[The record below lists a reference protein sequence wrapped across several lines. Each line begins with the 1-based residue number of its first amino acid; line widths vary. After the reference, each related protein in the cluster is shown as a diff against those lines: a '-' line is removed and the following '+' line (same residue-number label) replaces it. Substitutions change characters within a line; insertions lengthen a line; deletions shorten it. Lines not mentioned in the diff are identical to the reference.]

1 MLLNLHVK
9 NLALIK
15 EVDVDFTNGLVVLTG
30 ETGAGKSLILGS
42 VNIALGKKVEKD
54 IIRKGAEYALVELTF
69 CIDSRLKEKLEQ
81 YDVYPEDEN
90 IIVVSR
96 KITHGRSV
104 SKINGE
110 TVSLTTLKNVMDLLI
125 DIHGQHDHQSLLYK
139 NTHLQIL
146 DKYAGEEVK
155 ELKNTI
161 SDKYSQYVEIKKE
174 LDKFDMDETKR
185 LRECEF
191 AEFEI
196 NEIEAANLS
205 LGEDDEVENEFKKLS
220 GSEKIMS
227 SLSDAYQ
234 IMGYEGNQGVCECI
248 SRVGY
253 DLSEISDIDSKL
265 SDLQKQ
271 IYDIDDM
278 CKGLARE
285 ISDYIDEVNYEP
297 QRVAEVE
304 ERLNLINHLKL
315 KYGQSIEKILAYKGE
330 KQAYLDSLN
339 NYNLMREE
347 TKTKL
352 DKEMSELV
360 VLCDKLSSLRKKY
373 AIKLEETV
381 VKALE
386 DLNFLSVKFKINVS
400 KKENVSANGQDE
412 VEFLISTNP
421 GEEVKSLAK
430 VASGGELS
438 RIMLA
443 IKSILA
449 GEDEPDEGTVKW
461 GVSTSRSY
469 FPKDNSKYFNDCELS
484 LVDWLRQFT
493 DGTVYEQDLR
503 GWLGRVVFSGEE
515 ALKKA
520 NVLSGGEKVRCM
532 LAKMMMK
539 DANVLVFDEPTNHL
553 DLESI
558 QALNQGLIQ
567 FKENILFMRQLCPNH
582 LP

>member
-15 EVDVDFTNGLVVLTG
+15 EVEVDFTNGLVVLTG

-69 CIDSRLKEKLEQ
+69 CIDSKLKEKLEQ

-110 TVSLTTLKNVMDLLI
+110 TVSLITLKSVMDLLI

-146 DKYAGEEVK
+146 DKFAGEEVK
-155 ELKNTI
+155 ELKNSI
-161 SDKYSQYVEIKKE
+161 SDKYSQYIEIKKE

-248 SRVGY
+248 SRIGY

-265 SDLQKQ
+265 SDFQKQ

-285 ISDYIDEVNYEP
+285 MSDYIDEVNYEP
-297 QRVAEVE
+297 QRVVEVE

-315 KYGQSIEKILAYKGE
+315 KYGQSIEKILAYKDE

-347 TKTKL
+347 AKTKL

-400 KKENVSANGQDE
+400 KKENLSANGHDE

-421 GEEVKSLAK
+421 GEEVKPLAK

-449 GEDEPDEGTVKW
+449 GEDEIDTMIFDEIDTGISGKTAQMVADKLM
-461 GVSTSRSY
+461 GISKEHQVICISHLAQIAAMADSHYLIEKNTDNESTETNIYKLSRE
-469 FPKDNSKYFNDCELS
+469 NSIKELVRIS
-484 LVDWLRQFT
+484 
-493 DGTVYEQDLR
+493 
-503 GWLGRVVFSGEE
+503 
-515 ALKKA
+515 
-520 NVLSGGEKVRCM
+520 SGGEITETAIKHATEMKEMAER
-532 LAKMMMK
+532 AK
-539 DANVLVFDEPTNHL
+539 L
-553 DLESI
+553 
-558 QALNQGLIQ
+558 GQ
-567 FKENILFMRQLCPNH
+567 F
-582 LP
+582 

>member
-54 IIRKGAEYALVELTF
+54 IIRKGAEYALVELMF

-449 GEDEPDEGTVKW
+449 GEDEIDTMIFDEIDTGISGKTAQMVADKLM
-461 GVSTSRSY
+461 GISKEHQVICISHLAQIAAMADSHYLIEKNTDDESTETNIYRLSREDSI
-469 FPKDNSKYFNDCELS
+469 KELVRIS
-484 LVDWLRQFT
+484 
-493 DGTVYEQDLR
+493 
-503 GWLGRVVFSGEE
+503 
-515 ALKKA
+515 
-520 NVLSGGEKVRCM
+520 SGGEITETAIKHATEMKEMAER
-532 LAKMMMK
+532 AK
-539 DANVLVFDEPTNHL
+539 L
-553 DLESI
+553 
-558 QALNQGLIQ
+558 GQ
-567 FKENILFMRQLCPNH
+567 F
-582 LP
+582 

>member
-96 KITHGRSV
+96 KITYGRSV

-161 SDKYSQYVEIKKE
+161 SDKYSQYIEIKKE

-304 ERLNLINHLKL
+304 ERLNLINHLKA

-449 GEDEPDEGTVKW
+449 GEDEIDTMIFDEIDTGISGKTAQMVADKLM
-461 GVSTSRSY
+461 GISKEHQVICISHLAQIAAMADSHYLIEKNTDDESTETNIYRLSREDSI
-469 FPKDNSKYFNDCELS
+469 KELVRIS
-484 LVDWLRQFT
+484 
-493 DGTVYEQDLR
+493 
-503 GWLGRVVFSGEE
+503 
-515 ALKKA
+515 
-520 NVLSGGEKVRCM
+520 SGGEITETAIKHATEMKEMAER
-532 LAKMMMK
+532 AK
-539 DANVLVFDEPTNHL
+539 L
-553 DLESI
+553 
-558 QALNQGLIQ
+558 GQ
-567 FKENILFMRQLCPNH
+567 F
-582 LP
+582 

>member
-110 TVSLTTLKNVMDLLI
+110 TVSLTTLKSVMDLLI

-161 SDKYSQYVEIKKE
+161 SDKYSQYIEIKKE
-174 LDKFDMDETKR
+174 LDKFNMDETKR

-449 GEDEPDEGTVKW
+449 GEDEIDTMIFDEIDTGISGKTAQMVADKLM
-461 GVSTSRSY
+461 GISKEHQVICISHLAQIAAMADSHYLIEKNTDDESTETNIYRLSREDSI
-469 FPKDNSKYFNDCELS
+469 KELVRIS
-484 LVDWLRQFT
+484 
-493 DGTVYEQDLR
+493 
-503 GWLGRVVFSGEE
+503 
-515 ALKKA
+515 
-520 NVLSGGEKVRCM
+520 SGGEITETAIKHATEMKEMAER
-532 LAKMMMK
+532 AK
-539 DANVLVFDEPTNHL
+539 L
-553 DLESI
+553 
-558 QALNQGLIQ
+558 GQ
-567 FKENILFMRQLCPNH
+567 F
-582 LP
+582 

>member
-110 TVSLTTLKNVMDLLI
+110 TVSLTTLKSVMDLLI

-155 ELKNTI
+155 ELKNSI
-161 SDKYSQYVEIKKE
+161 SDKYSQYIEIKKE
-174 LDKFDMDETKR
+174 LDKFDMNETKR

-449 GEDEPDEGTVKW
+449 GEDEIDTMIFDEIDTGISGKTAQMVADKLM
-461 GVSTSRSY
+461 GISKEHQVICISHLAQIAAMADSHYLIEKNTDDESTETNIYRLSREDSI
-469 FPKDNSKYFNDCELS
+469 KELVRIS
-484 LVDWLRQFT
+484 
-493 DGTVYEQDLR
+493 
-503 GWLGRVVFSGEE
+503 
-515 ALKKA
+515 
-520 NVLSGGEKVRCM
+520 SGGDITETAIKHATEMKEMAER
-532 LAKMMMK
+532 AK
-539 DANVLVFDEPTNHL
+539 L
-553 DLESI
+553 
-558 QALNQGLIQ
+558 GQ
-567 FKENILFMRQLCPNH
+567 F
-582 LP
+582 

>member
-81 YDVYPEDEN
+81 YDVYLEDEN

-110 TVSLTTLKNVMDLLI
+110 TVSLTTLKSVMDLLI

-161 SDKYSQYVEIKKE
+161 SDKYSQYIEIKKE

-449 GEDEPDEGTVKW
+449 GEDEIDTMIFDEIDTGISGKTAQMVADKLM
-461 GVSTSRSY
+461 GISKEHQVICISHLAQIAAMADSHYLIEKNTDDESTETNIYRLSREDSI
-469 FPKDNSKYFNDCELS
+469 KELVRIS
-484 LVDWLRQFT
+484 
-493 DGTVYEQDLR
+493 
-503 GWLGRVVFSGEE
+503 
-515 ALKKA
+515 
-520 NVLSGGEKVRCM
+520 SGGEITETAIKHATEMKEMAER
-532 LAKMMMK
+532 AK
-539 DANVLVFDEPTNHL
+539 L
-553 DLESI
+553 
-558 QALNQGLIQ
+558 GQ
-567 FKENILFMRQLCPNH
+567 F
-582 LP
+582 

>member
-110 TVSLTTLKNVMDLLI
+110 TVSLTTLKSVMDLLI

-161 SDKYSQYVEIKKE
+161 SDKYSQYIEIKKE

-185 LRECEF
+185 LRNISF
-191 AEFEI
+191 LQYEI

-449 GEDEPDEGTVKW
+449 GEDEIDTMIFDEIDTGISGKTAQMVADKLM
-461 GVSTSRSY
+461 GISKEHQVICISHLAQIAAMADSHYLIEKNTDDESTETNIYRLSREDSI
-469 FPKDNSKYFNDCELS
+469 KELVRIS
-484 LVDWLRQFT
+484 
-493 DGTVYEQDLR
+493 
-503 GWLGRVVFSGEE
+503 
-515 ALKKA
+515 
-520 NVLSGGEKVRCM
+520 SGGEITETAIKH
-532 LAKMMMK
+532 ATEMK
-539 DANVLVFDEPTNHL
+539 EMAERTK
-553 DLESI
+553 SY
-558 QALNQGLIQ
+558 LI
-567 FKENILFMRQLCPNH
+567 
-582 LP
+582 

>member
-110 TVSLTTLKNVMDLLI
+110 TVSLTTLKSVMDLLI

-161 SDKYSQYVEIKKE
+161 SDKYSQYIEIKKE

-330 KQAYLDSLN
+330 KQEYLDSLN

-449 GEDEPDEGTVKW
+449 GEDEIDTMIFDEIDTGISGKTAQMVADKLM
-461 GVSTSRSY
+461 GISKEHQVICISHLAQIAAMADSHYLIEKNTDDESTETNIYRLSREDSI
-469 FPKDNSKYFNDCELS
+469 KELVRIS
-484 LVDWLRQFT
+484 
-493 DGTVYEQDLR
+493 
-503 GWLGRVVFSGEE
+503 
-515 ALKKA
+515 
-520 NVLSGGEKVRCM
+520 SGGEITETAIKHATEMKEMAER
-532 LAKMMMK
+532 AK
-539 DANVLVFDEPTNHL
+539 L
-553 DLESI
+553 
-558 QALNQGLIQ
+558 GQ
-567 FKENILFMRQLCPNH
+567 F
-582 LP
+582 

>member
-110 TVSLTTLKNVMDLLI
+110 TVSLTTLKSVMDLLI

-161 SDKYSQYVEIKKE
+161 SDKYSQYIEIKKE

-449 GEDEPDEGTVKW
+449 GEDEIDTMIFDEIDTGISGKTAQMVADKLM
-461 GVSTSRSY
+461 GISKDHQVICISHLAQIAAMADSHYLIEKNTDDESTETNIYRLSREDSI
-469 FPKDNSKYFNDCELS
+469 KELVRIS
-484 LVDWLRQFT
+484 
-493 DGTVYEQDLR
+493 
-503 GWLGRVVFSGEE
+503 
-515 ALKKA
+515 
-520 NVLSGGEKVRCM
+520 SGGEITETAIKHATEMKEIAER
-532 LAKMMMK
+532 AK
-539 DANVLVFDEPTNHL
+539 L
-553 DLESI
+553 
-558 QALNQGLIQ
+558 GQ
-567 FKENILFMRQLCPNH
+567 F
-582 LP
+582 

>member
-110 TVSLTTLKNVMDLLI
+110 TVSLTTLKSVMDLLI

-161 SDKYSQYVEIKKE
+161 SDKYSQYIEIKKE

-449 GEDEPDEGTVKW
+449 GEDEIDTMIFDEIDTGISGKTAQMVADKLM
-461 GVSTSRSY
+461 GISKEHQVICISHLAQIAAMADSHYLIEKNTDDESTETNIYRLSIEDSI
-469 FPKDNSKYFNDCELS
+469 KELVRIS
-484 LVDWLRQFT
+484 
-493 DGTVYEQDLR
+493 
-503 GWLGRVVFSGEE
+503 
-515 ALKKA
+515 
-520 NVLSGGEKVRCM
+520 SGGEITETAIKHATEMKEMAER
-532 LAKMMMK
+532 AK
-539 DANVLVFDEPTNHL
+539 L
-553 DLESI
+553 
-558 QALNQGLIQ
+558 GQ
-567 FKENILFMRQLCPNH
+567 F
-582 LP
+582 

>member
-42 VNIALGKKVEKD
+42 VNIALGKKVERD

-110 TVSLTTLKNVMDLLI
+110 TVSLTTLKSVMDLLI

-161 SDKYSQYVEIKKE
+161 SDKYSQYIEIKKE

-352 DKEMSELV
+352 YKEMSELV

-449 GEDEPDEGTVKW
+449 GEDEIDTMIFDEIDTGISGKTAQMVADKLM
-461 GVSTSRSY
+461 GISKEHQVICISHLAQIAAMADSHYLIEKNTDDESTETNIYRLSREDSI
-469 FPKDNSKYFNDCELS
+469 KELVRIS
-484 LVDWLRQFT
+484 
-493 DGTVYEQDLR
+493 
-503 GWLGRVVFSGEE
+503 
-515 ALKKA
+515 
-520 NVLSGGEKVRCM
+520 SGGEITETAIKHATEMKEMAER
-532 LAKMMMK
+532 AK
-539 DANVLVFDEPTNHL
+539 L
-553 DLESI
+553 
-558 QALNQGLIQ
+558 GQ
-567 FKENILFMRQLCPNH
+567 F
-582 LP
+582 

>member
-81 YDVYPEDEN
+81 YDVYLEDEN

-110 TVSLTTLKNVMDLLI
+110 TVSLTTLKSVMDLLI

-161 SDKYSQYVEIKKE
+161 SDKYSQYIEIKKE

-449 GEDEPDEGTVKW
+449 GEDEIDTGISGKTAQMVADKLMGISKEHQVICISHLAQIAAMADSHYLIEKNTDDE
-461 GVSTSRSY
+461 STETNIYRLSREDSI
-469 FPKDNSKYFNDCELS
+469 KELVRIS
-484 LVDWLRQFT
+484 
-493 DGTVYEQDLR
+493 
-503 GWLGRVVFSGEE
+503 
-515 ALKKA
+515 
-520 NVLSGGEKVRCM
+520 SGGEITETAIKHATEMKEMAER
-532 LAKMMMK
+532 AK
-539 DANVLVFDEPTNHL
+539 L
-553 DLESI
+553 
-558 QALNQGLIQ
+558 GQ
-567 FKENILFMRQLCPNH
+567 F
-582 LP
+582 

>member
-69 CIDSRLKEKLEQ
+69 FIDSRLKEKLEQ

-449 GEDEPDEGTVKW
+449 GEDEIDTMIFDEIDTGISGKTAQMVADKLM
-461 GVSTSRSY
+461 GISKEHQVICISHLAQIAAMADSHYLIEKNTDDESTETNIYRLSREDSI
-469 FPKDNSKYFNDCELS
+469 KELVRIS
-484 LVDWLRQFT
+484 
-493 DGTVYEQDLR
+493 
-503 GWLGRVVFSGEE
+503 
-515 ALKKA
+515 
-520 NVLSGGEKVRCM
+520 SGGEITETAIKHATEMKEMAER
-532 LAKMMMK
+532 AK
-539 DANVLVFDEPTNHL
+539 L
-553 DLESI
+553 
-558 QALNQGLIQ
+558 GQ
-567 FKENILFMRQLCPNH
+567 F
-582 LP
+582 

>member
-386 DLNFLSVKFKINVS
+386 DLNFLSVKFKINIS

-449 GEDEPDEGTVKW
+449 GEDEIDTMIFDEIDTGISGKTAQMVADKLM
-461 GVSTSRSY
+461 GISKEHQVICISHLAQIAAMADSHYLIEKNTDDESTETNIYRLSREDSI
-469 FPKDNSKYFNDCELS
+469 KELVRIS
-484 LVDWLRQFT
+484 
-493 DGTVYEQDLR
+493 
-503 GWLGRVVFSGEE
+503 
-515 ALKKA
+515 
-520 NVLSGGEKVRCM
+520 SGGEITETAIKHATEMKEMAER
-532 LAKMMMK
+532 AK
-539 DANVLVFDEPTNHL
+539 L
-553 DLESI
+553 
-558 QALNQGLIQ
+558 GQ
-567 FKENILFMRQLCPNH
+567 F
-582 LP
+582 

>member
-110 TVSLTTLKNVMDLLI
+110 TVSLTILKNVMDLLI

-360 VLCDKLSSLRKKY
+360 VLCDKLSSLHKKY

-386 DLNFLSVKFKINVS
+386 DLNFLSVKFKINIS

-449 GEDEPDEGTVKW
+449 GEDEIDTMIFDEIDTGISGKTAQMVADKLM
-461 GVSTSRSY
+461 GISKEHQVICISHLAQIAAMADSHYLIEKNTDDESTETNIYRLSREDSI
-469 FPKDNSKYFNDCELS
+469 KELVRIS
-484 LVDWLRQFT
+484 
-493 DGTVYEQDLR
+493 
-503 GWLGRVVFSGEE
+503 
-515 ALKKA
+515 
-520 NVLSGGEKVRCM
+520 SGGEITETAIKHATEMKEMAER
-532 LAKMMMK
+532 AK
-539 DANVLVFDEPTNHL
+539 L
-553 DLESI
+553 
-558 QALNQGLIQ
+558 GQ
-567 FKENILFMRQLCPNH
+567 F
-582 LP
+582 

>member
-386 DLNFLSVKFKINVS
+386 DLNFLSVKFKINIS

-449 GEDEPDEGTVKW
+449 GEDEIDTMIFDEIYTGISGKTAQMVADKLM
-461 GVSTSRSY
+461 GISKEHQVICISHLAQIAAMADSHYLIEKNTDDESTETNIYRLSREDSI
-469 FPKDNSKYFNDCELS
+469 KELVRIS
-484 LVDWLRQFT
+484 
-493 DGTVYEQDLR
+493 
-503 GWLGRVVFSGEE
+503 
-515 ALKKA
+515 
-520 NVLSGGEKVRCM
+520 SGGEITETAIKHATEMKEMAER
-532 LAKMMMK
+532 AK
-539 DANVLVFDEPTNHL
+539 L
-553 DLESI
+553 
-558 QALNQGLIQ
+558 GQ
-567 FKENILFMRQLCPNH
+567 F
-582 LP
+582 

>member
-90 IIVVSR
+90 IRVVSR

-110 TVSLTTLKNVMDLLI
+110 TVSLTTLKSVMDLLI

-161 SDKYSQYVEIKKE
+161 SDKYSQYIEIKKE

-449 GEDEPDEGTVKW
+449 GEDEIDTMIFDEIDTGISGKTAQMVADKLM
-461 GVSTSRSY
+461 GISKEHQVICISHLAQIAAMADSHYLIEKNTDDESTETNIYRLSREDSI
-469 FPKDNSKYFNDCELS
+469 KELVRIS
-484 LVDWLRQFT
+484 
-493 DGTVYEQDLR
+493 
-503 GWLGRVVFSGEE
+503 
-515 ALKKA
+515 
-520 NVLSGGEKVRCM
+520 SGGEITETAIKHATEMKEMAER
-532 LAKMMMK
+532 AK
-539 DANVLVFDEPTNHL
+539 L
-553 DLESI
+553 
-558 QALNQGLIQ
+558 GQ
-567 FKENILFMRQLCPNH
+567 F
-582 LP
+582 

>member
-96 KITHGRSV
+96 KITYGRSV

-161 SDKYSQYVEIKKE
+161 SDKYSQYIEIKKE

-347 TKTKL
+347 AKTKL

-449 GEDEPDEGTVKW
+449 GEDEIDTMIFDEIDTGISGKTAQMVADKLM
-461 GVSTSRSY
+461 GISKEHQVICISHLAQIAAMADSHYLIEKNTDDESTETNIYRLSREDSI
-469 FPKDNSKYFNDCELS
+469 KELVRIS
-484 LVDWLRQFT
+484 
-493 DGTVYEQDLR
+493 
-503 GWLGRVVFSGEE
+503 
-515 ALKKA
+515 
-520 NVLSGGEKVRCM
+520 SGGEITETAIKHATEMKEMAER
-532 LAKMMMK
+532 AK
-539 DANVLVFDEPTNHL
+539 L
-553 DLESI
+553 
-558 QALNQGLIQ
+558 GQ
-567 FKENILFMRQLCPNH
+567 F
-582 LP
+582 

>member
-110 TVSLTTLKNVMDLLI
+110 TVSLTTLKTVMDLLI

-161 SDKYSQYVEIKKE
+161 SDKYSQYIEIKKE

-449 GEDEPDEGTVKW
+449 GEDEIDTMIFDEIDTGISGKTAQMVADKLM
-461 GVSTSRSY
+461 GISKEHQVICISHLAQIAAMADSHYLIEKNTDDESTETNIYRLSREDSI
-469 FPKDNSKYFNDCELS
+469 KELVRIS
-484 LVDWLRQFT
+484 
-493 DGTVYEQDLR
+493 
-503 GWLGRVVFSGEE
+503 
-515 ALKKA
+515 
-520 NVLSGGEKVRCM
+520 SGGEITETAIKHATEMKEMAER
-532 LAKMMMK
+532 AK
-539 DANVLVFDEPTNHL
+539 L
-553 DLESI
+553 
-558 QALNQGLIQ
+558 GQ
-567 FKENILFMRQLCPNH
+567 F
-582 LP
+582 

>member
-110 TVSLTTLKNVMDLLI
+110 TVSLTTLKSVMDLLI

-161 SDKYSQYVEIKKE
+161 YDKYSQYIEIKKE

-220 GSEKIMS
+220 SSEKIMS

-373 AIKLEETV
+373 AIKLEKTV

-400 KKENVSANGQDE
+400 KKENVSANGQNE

-449 GEDEPDEGTVKW
+449 GEDEIDTMIFDEIDTGISGKTAQMVADKLM
-461 GVSTSRSY
+461 GISKEHQVICISHLAQIAAMADSHYLIEKNTDDESTETNIYRLSREDSI
-469 FPKDNSKYFNDCELS
+469 KELVRIS
-484 LVDWLRQFT
+484 
-493 DGTVYEQDLR
+493 
-503 GWLGRVVFSGEE
+503 
-515 ALKKA
+515 
-520 NVLSGGEKVRCM
+520 SGGEITETAIKHATEMKEMAER
-532 LAKMMMK
+532 AK
-539 DANVLVFDEPTNHL
+539 L
-553 DLESI
+553 
-558 QALNQGLIQ
+558 GQ
-567 FKENILFMRQLCPNH
+567 F
-582 LP
+582 

>member
-110 TVSLTTLKNVMDLLI
+110 TVSLTTLKSVMDLLI

-146 DKYAGEEVK
+146 DKFAGEEVK

-161 SDKYSQYVEIKKE
+161 SDKYSQYIEIKKE

-248 SRVGY
+248 SRIGY

-265 SDLQKQ
+265 SDFQKQ

-285 ISDYIDEVNYEP
+285 MSDYIDEVNYEP
-297 QRVAEVE
+297 QRVVEVE

-315 KYGQSIEKILAYKGE
+315 KYGQSIEKILAYKDE

-347 TKTKL
+347 AKTKL

-400 KKENVSANGQDE
+400 KKENVSANGHDE

-421 GEEVKSLAK
+421 GEEVKTLAK

-449 GEDEPDEGTVKW
+449 GEDEIDTMIFDEIDTGISGKTAQMVADKLM
-461 GVSTSRSY
+461 GISKEHQVICISHLAQIAAMADSHYLIEKNTDNESTETNIYKLSRE
-469 FPKDNSKYFNDCELS
+469 NSIKELVRIS
-484 LVDWLRQFT
+484 
-493 DGTVYEQDLR
+493 
-503 GWLGRVVFSGEE
+503 
-515 ALKKA
+515 
-520 NVLSGGEKVRCM
+520 SGGEITETAIKHATEMKEMAER
-532 LAKMMMK
+532 AK
-539 DANVLVFDEPTNHL
+539 L
-553 DLESI
+553 
-558 QALNQGLIQ
+558 GQ
-567 FKENILFMRQLCPNH
+567 F
-582 LP
+582 

>member
-161 SDKYSQYVEIKKE
+161 SDKYSQYIEIKKE

-386 DLNFLSVKFKINVS
+386 DLNFLSVKFKINIS

-449 GEDEPDEGTVKW
+449 GEDEIDTMIFDEIDTGISGKTAQMVADKLM
-461 GVSTSRSY
+461 GISKEHQVICISHLAQIAAMADSHYLIEKNTDDESTETNIYRLSREDSI
-469 FPKDNSKYFNDCELS
+469 KELVRIS
-484 LVDWLRQFT
+484 
-493 DGTVYEQDLR
+493 
-503 GWLGRVVFSGEE
+503 
-515 ALKKA
+515 
-520 NVLSGGEKVRCM
+520 SGGEITETAIKHATEMKEMAER
-532 LAKMMMK
+532 AK
-539 DANVLVFDEPTNHL
+539 L
-553 DLESI
+553 
-558 QALNQGLIQ
+558 GQ
-567 FKENILFMRQLCPNH
+567 F
-582 LP
+582 

>member
-96 KITHGRSV
+96 KITYGRSV

-110 TVSLTTLKNVMDLLI
+110 IVSLTTLKNVMDLLI
-125 DIHGQHDHQSLLYK
+125 DIHGQHYHQSLLYK

-161 SDKYSQYVEIKKE
+161 SDKYSQYIEIKKE

-449 GEDEPDEGTVKW
+449 SEDEIDTMIFDEIDTGISGKTAQMVADKLM
-461 GVSTSRSY
+461 GISKEHQVICISHLAQIAAMADSHYLIEKNTDDESTETNIYRLSREDSI
-469 FPKDNSKYFNDCELS
+469 KELVRIS
-484 LVDWLRQFT
+484 
-493 DGTVYEQDLR
+493 
-503 GWLGRVVFSGEE
+503 
-515 ALKKA
+515 
-520 NVLSGGEKVRCM
+520 SGGEITETAIKHATEMKEMAER
-532 LAKMMMK
+532 AK
-539 DANVLVFDEPTNHL
+539 L
-553 DLESI
+553 
-558 QALNQGLIQ
+558 GQ
-567 FKENILFMRQLCPNH
+567 F
-582 LP
+582 

>member
-110 TVSLTTLKNVMDLLI
+110 TVSLTTLKSVMDLLI

-161 SDKYSQYVEIKKE
+161 YDKYSQYIEIKKE

-205 LGEDDEVENEFKKLS
+205 LGEDDEVENEFKKIS

-449 GEDEPDEGTVKW
+449 GEDEIDTMIFDEIDTGISGKTAQMVADKLMCISKEHQ
-461 GVSTSRSY
+461 VICISHLAQIAAMADSHYLIEKNTDDESTETNIYRLSREDSI
-469 FPKDNSKYFNDCELS
+469 KELVRIS
-484 LVDWLRQFT
+484 
-493 DGTVYEQDLR
+493 
-503 GWLGRVVFSGEE
+503 
-515 ALKKA
+515 
-520 NVLSGGEKVRCM
+520 SGGEITETAIKHATEMKEMAER
-532 LAKMMMK
+532 AK
-539 DANVLVFDEPTNHL
+539 L
-553 DLESI
+553 
-558 QALNQGLIQ
+558 GQ
-567 FKENILFMRQLCPNH
+567 F
-582 LP
+582 

>member
-96 KITHGRSV
+96 KITYGRSV

-161 SDKYSQYVEIKKE
+161 SDKYSQYIEIKKE

-449 GEDEPDEGTVKW
+449 GEDEIDTMIFDEIDTGISGKTAQMVADKLM
-461 GVSTSRSY
+461 GISKEHQVICISHLAQIAAMADSHYLIEKNTDDESTETNIYRLSREDSI
-469 FPKDNSKYFNDCELS
+469 KELVRIS
-484 LVDWLRQFT
+484 
-493 DGTVYEQDLR
+493 
-503 GWLGRVVFSGEE
+503 
-515 ALKKA
+515 
-520 NVLSGGEKVRCM
+520 SGGEITETAIKHATEMKEMAER
-532 LAKMMMK
+532 AK
-539 DANVLVFDEPTNHL
+539 L
-553 DLESI
+553 
-558 QALNQGLIQ
+558 GQ
-567 FKENILFMRQLCPNH
+567 F
-582 LP
+582 

>member
-110 TVSLTTLKNVMDLLI
+110 TVSLTTLKSVMDLLI

-161 SDKYSQYVEIKKE
+161 YDKYSQYIEIKKE

-234 IMGYEGNQGVCECI
+234 IMGYEGNRGVCECI

-449 GEDEPDEGTVKW
+449 GEDEIDTMIFDEIDTGISGKTAQMVADKLM
-461 GVSTSRSY
+461 GISKEHQVICISHLAQIAAMADSHYLIEKNTDDESTETNIYRLSREDSI
-469 FPKDNSKYFNDCELS
+469 KELVRIS
-484 LVDWLRQFT
+484 
-493 DGTVYEQDLR
+493 
-503 GWLGRVVFSGEE
+503 
-515 ALKKA
+515 
-520 NVLSGGEKVRCM
+520 SGGEITETAIKHATEMKEMAER
-532 LAKMMMK
+532 AK
-539 DANVLVFDEPTNHL
+539 L
-553 DLESI
+553 
-558 QALNQGLIQ
+558 GQ
-567 FKENILFMRQLCPNH
+567 F
-582 LP
+582 

>member
-110 TVSLTTLKNVMDLLI
+110 TVSLTTLKSVMDLLI
-125 DIHGQHDHQSLLYK
+125 DINGQHDHQSLLYK

-161 SDKYSQYVEIKKE
+161 SDKYSQYIEIKKE

-449 GEDEPDEGTVKW
+449 GEDEIDTMIFDEIDTGISGKTAQMVADKLM
-461 GVSTSRSY
+461 GISKEHQVICISHLAQIAAMADSHYLIEKNTDDESTETNIYRLSREDSI
-469 FPKDNSKYFNDCELS
+469 KELVRIS
-484 LVDWLRQFT
+484 
-493 DGTVYEQDLR
+493 
-503 GWLGRVVFSGEE
+503 
-515 ALKKA
+515 
-520 NVLSGGEKVRCM
+520 SGGEITETAIKHATEMKEMAER
-532 LAKMMMK
+532 AK
-539 DANVLVFDEPTNHL
+539 L
-553 DLESI
+553 
-558 QALNQGLIQ
+558 GQ
-567 FKENILFMRQLCPNH
+567 F
-582 LP
+582 

>member
-386 DLNFLSVKFKINVS
+386 DLNFLSVKFKINIS

-449 GEDEPDEGTVKW
+449 GEDEIDT
-461 GVSTSRSY
+461 
-469 FPKDNSKYFNDCELS
+469 
-484 LVDWLRQFT
+484 
-493 DGTVYEQDLR
+493 
-503 GWLGRVVFSGEE
+503 
-515 ALKKA
+515 
-520 NVLSGGEKVRCM
+520 M
-532 LAKMMMK
+532 I
-539 DANVLVFDEPTNHL
+539 FDEIDTGISGKTAQMVADKLMGISKEHQVICISHL
-553 DLESI
+553 AQIAAMADHHFMIEKNVSDGQTKTSIRELKAEESTDELARI
-558 QALNQGLIQ
+558 LGGAKITDTVRQNA
-567 FKENILFMRQLCPNH
+567 KEMQELAAQIKK
-582 LP
+582 

>member
-110 TVSLTTLKNVMDLLI
+110 TVSLTTLKSVMDLLI

-146 DKYAGEEVK
+146 DKFAGEEVK

-161 SDKYSQYVEIKKE
+161 SDKYSQYIEIKKE

-248 SRVGY
+248 SRIGY

-265 SDLQKQ
+265 SDFQKQ

-285 ISDYIDEVNYEP
+285 MSDYIDEVNYEP
-297 QRVAEVE
+297 QRVVEVE

-315 KYGQSIEKILAYKGE
+315 KYGQSIEKILAYKDE

-347 TKTKL
+347 AKTKL

-386 DLNFLSVKFKINVS
+386 DLNFLSVKFRINVS
-400 KKENVSANGQDE
+400 KKENVSANGHDE

-421 GEEVKSLAK
+421 GEEVKPLAK

-449 GEDEPDEGTVKW
+449 GEDEIDTMIFDEIDTGISGKTAQMVADKLM
-461 GVSTSRSY
+461 GISKEHQVICISHLAQIAAMADSHYLIEKNTDNESTETNIYKLSRE
-469 FPKDNSKYFNDCELS
+469 NSIKELVRIS
-484 LVDWLRQFT
+484 
-493 DGTVYEQDLR
+493 
-503 GWLGRVVFSGEE
+503 
-515 ALKKA
+515 
-520 NVLSGGEKVRCM
+520 SGGEITETAIKHATEMKEMAER
-532 LAKMMMK
+532 AK
-539 DANVLVFDEPTNHL
+539 L
-553 DLESI
+553 
-558 QALNQGLIQ
+558 GQ
-567 FKENILFMRQLCPNH
+567 F
-582 LP
+582 

>member
-110 TVSLTTLKNVMDLLI
+110 TVSLTTLKSVMDLLI

-161 SDKYSQYVEIKKE
+161 SDKYSQYIEIKKE

-234 IMGYEGNQGVCECI
+234 IMGYEGNHGVCECI

-449 GEDEPDEGTVKW
+449 GEDEIDTMIFDEIDTGISGKTAQMVADKLM
-461 GVSTSRSY
+461 GISKEHQVICISHLAQIAAMADSHYLIEKNTDDESTETNIYRLSREDSI
-469 FPKDNSKYFNDCELS
+469 KELVRIS
-484 LVDWLRQFT
+484 
-493 DGTVYEQDLR
+493 
-503 GWLGRVVFSGEE
+503 
-515 ALKKA
+515 
-520 NVLSGGEKVRCM
+520 SGGEITETAIKHATEMKEMAER
-532 LAKMMMK
+532 AK
-539 DANVLVFDEPTNHL
+539 L
-553 DLESI
+553 
-558 QALNQGLIQ
+558 GQ
-567 FKENILFMRQLCPNH
+567 F
-582 LP
+582 

>member
-110 TVSLTTLKNVMDLLI
+110 TVSLTTLKSVMDLLI

-146 DKYAGEEVK
+146 DKFAGEEVK

-161 SDKYSQYVEIKKE
+161 SDKYSQYIEIKKE

-248 SRVGY
+248 SRIGY

-265 SDLQKQ
+265 SDFQKQ

-285 ISDYIDEVNYEP
+285 MSDYIDEVNYEP
-297 QRVAEVE
+297 QRVVEVE

-315 KYGQSIEKILAYKGE
+315 KYGQSIEKILAYKDE

-347 TKTKL
+347 AKTKL

-400 KKENVSANGQDE
+400 KKENVSANGHDE

-421 GEEVKSLAK
+421 GEEVKPLAK

-449 GEDEPDEGTVKW
+449 GEDEIDTMIFDEIDTGISGKTAQMVADKLM
-461 GVSTSRSY
+461 GISKEHQVICISHLAQIAAMADSHYLIEKNTDNESTETNIYKLSRE
-469 FPKDNSKYFNDCELS
+469 NSIKELVRIS
-484 LVDWLRQFT
+484 
-493 DGTVYEQDLR
+493 
-503 GWLGRVVFSGEE
+503 
-515 ALKKA
+515 
-520 NVLSGGEKVRCM
+520 SGGEITETAIKHATEMKEMAER
-532 LAKMMMK
+532 AK
-539 DANVLVFDEPTNHL
+539 L
-553 DLESI
+553 
-558 QALNQGLIQ
+558 GQ
-567 FKENILFMRQLCPNH
+567 F
-582 LP
+582 

>member
-161 SDKYSQYVEIKKE
+161 YDKYSQYIEIKKE

-234 IMGYEGNQGVCECI
+234 IMGYEGNRGVCECI

-449 GEDEPDEGTVKW
+449 GEDEIDTMIFDEIDTGISGKTAQMVADKLM
-461 GVSTSRSY
+461 GISKEHQVICISHLAQIAAMADSHYLIEKNTDDESTETNIYRLSREDSI
-469 FPKDNSKYFNDCELS
+469 KELVRIS
-484 LVDWLRQFT
+484 
-493 DGTVYEQDLR
+493 
-503 GWLGRVVFSGEE
+503 
-515 ALKKA
+515 
-520 NVLSGGEKVRCM
+520 SGGEITETAIKHATEMKEMAER
-532 LAKMMMK
+532 AK
-539 DANVLVFDEPTNHL
+539 L
-553 DLESI
+553 
-558 QALNQGLIQ
+558 GQ
-567 FKENILFMRQLCPNH
+567 F
-582 LP
+582 

>member
-110 TVSLTTLKNVMDLLI
+110 TVSLTTLKSVMDLLI

-139 NTHLQIL
+139 STHLQIL

-161 SDKYSQYVEIKKE
+161 SDKYSQYIEIKKE

-360 VLCDKLSSLRKKY
+360 VLCDKLSSLRKIY

-449 GEDEPDEGTVKW
+449 GEDEIDTMIFDEIDTGISGKTAQMVADKLM
-461 GVSTSRSY
+461 GISKEHQVICISHLAQIAAMADSHYLIEKNTDDESTETNIYRLSREDSI
-469 FPKDNSKYFNDCELS
+469 KELVRIS
-484 LVDWLRQFT
+484 
-493 DGTVYEQDLR
+493 
-503 GWLGRVVFSGEE
+503 
-515 ALKKA
+515 
-520 NVLSGGEKVRCM
+520 SGGEITETAIKHATEMKEMAER
-532 LAKMMMK
+532 AK
-539 DANVLVFDEPTNHL
+539 L
-553 DLESI
+553 
-558 QALNQGLIQ
+558 GQ
-567 FKENILFMRQLCPNH
+567 F
-582 LP
+582 

>member
-110 TVSLTTLKNVMDLLI
+110 TVSLTTLKSVMDLLI

-146 DKYAGEEVK
+146 DKFAGEEVK
-155 ELKNTI
+155 EIKNTI
-161 SDKYSQYVEIKKE
+161 SDKYSQYIEIKKE

-248 SRVGY
+248 SRIGY

-265 SDLQKQ
+265 SDFQKQ

-285 ISDYIDEVNYEP
+285 MSDYIDEVNYEP
-297 QRVAEVE
+297 QRVVEVE

-315 KYGQSIEKILAYKGE
+315 KYGQSIEKILAYKDE

-339 NYNLMREE
+339 NYNLMREGA
-347 TKTKL
+347 KTKL

-400 KKENVSANGQDE
+400 KKENVSANGHDE

-421 GEEVKSLAK
+421 GEEVKPLAK

-449 GEDEPDEGTVKW
+449 GEDEIDTMIFDEIDTGISGKTAQMVADKLM
-461 GVSTSRSY
+461 GISKEHQVICISHLAQIAAMADSHYLIEKNTDNESTETNIYKLSRE
-469 FPKDNSKYFNDCELS
+469 NSIKELVRIS
-484 LVDWLRQFT
+484 
-493 DGTVYEQDLR
+493 
-503 GWLGRVVFSGEE
+503 
-515 ALKKA
+515 
-520 NVLSGGEKVRCM
+520 SGGEITETAIKHATEMKEMAER
-532 LAKMMMK
+532 AK
-539 DANVLVFDEPTNHL
+539 L
-553 DLESI
+553 
-558 QALNQGLIQ
+558 GQ
-567 FKENILFMRQLCPNH
+567 F
-582 LP
+582 

>member
-352 DKEMSELV
+352 DKGMSELV

-386 DLNFLSVKFKINVS
+386 DLNFLSVKFKINIS

-449 GEDEPDEGTVKW
+449 GEDEIDTMIFDEIDTGISGKTAQMVADKLM
-461 GVSTSRSY
+461 GISKEHQVICISHLAQIAAMADSHYLIEKNTDDESTETNIYRLSREDSI
-469 FPKDNSKYFNDCELS
+469 KELVRIS
-484 LVDWLRQFT
+484 
-493 DGTVYEQDLR
+493 
-503 GWLGRVVFSGEE
+503 
-515 ALKKA
+515 
-520 NVLSGGEKVRCM
+520 SGGEITETAIKHATEMKEMAER
-532 LAKMMMK
+532 AK
-539 DANVLVFDEPTNHL
+539 L
-553 DLESI
+553 
-558 QALNQGLIQ
+558 GQ
-567 FKENILFMRQLCPNH
+567 F
-582 LP
+582 

>member
-54 IIRKGAEYALVELTF
+54 IIRKGAEYTLVELTF

-110 TVSLTTLKNVMDLLI
+110 TVSLTTLKSVMDLLI

-146 DKYAGEEVK
+146 DKFAGKEIK

-161 SDKYSQYVEIKKE
+161 SDKYSQYIEIKKE

-185 LRECEF
+185 VRECEF

-449 GEDEPDEGTVKW
+449 GEDEIDTMIFDEIDTGISGKTAQMVADKLM
-461 GVSTSRSY
+461 GISKEHQVICISHLAQIAAMADSHYLIEKNTDDESTETNIYRLSREDSI
-469 FPKDNSKYFNDCELS
+469 KELVRIS
-484 LVDWLRQFT
+484 
-493 DGTVYEQDLR
+493 
-503 GWLGRVVFSGEE
+503 
-515 ALKKA
+515 
-520 NVLSGGEKVRCM
+520 SGGEITETAIKHATEMKEMAER
-532 LAKMMMK
+532 AK
-539 DANVLVFDEPTNHL
+539 L
-553 DLESI
+553 
-558 QALNQGLIQ
+558 GQ
-567 FKENILFMRQLCPNH
+567 F
-582 LP
+582 